1 MVKLMIDSAADI
13 GKKEAEEKGIIMIPM
28 LITIGEEEFYDG
40 VNLSPQEFWEKL
52 IESDVLPKTSLINEY
67 RFEEAFEKNTKNGD
81 ELIVITISSK
91 LSGTYASAKQA
102 AEKFEGKVYVVDSL
116 NACVGERL
124 LCEYALRLIK
134 KGLSMQEIVQ
144 ELEEKKSKIKVMAL
158 LGTLEYLK
166 KGGRISSAVAFAGEL
181 ISLKPVVGVV
191 DGAVKLI
198 GKAMGSRKGA
208 NLLNKLVQESGG
220 IDFSMP
226 FATIWSGLDEALLDK
241 YIKDS
246 AILWAGHTD
255 SVPKHILGATIGT
268 HVGPGTVG
276 VAFFEGKGNKK

>member
-13 GKKEAEEKGIIMIPM
+13 GKKEAEEKGVIMIPM

-40 VNLSPQEFWEKL
+40 VNLSPQEFWKKL

-102 AEKFEGKVYVVDSL
+102 AEKFEGKVYVIDSL
-116 NACVGERL
+116 NACIGERL

-276 VAFFEGKGNKK
+276 VAFFESKGNE